1 MDFPITLDS
10 QSTHPL
16 HRQLYDEIRRSIL
29 SGRLARG
36 QRVPS
41 TRSLSESLGISR
53 ATVTLSYETLLS
65 EGYLEALTGSGT
77 YVCRRLPEEMLR
89 AKNPAGKAKVTSPKG
104 PSKATNYKKLSKYGG
119 HLRDKPWFSYGGD
132 EPEIQFSFG
141 RPAYD
146 QFPIREWQQLY
157 NIHLKQFKL
166 SDLDCPSNAAGYRPL
181 REAIANYLSRARAV
195 TCSADQIIIVNG
207 SQQAID
213 IVTRVIVDRGDSV
226 GIEEPGYIGA
236 RKAFEVQGA
245 QLIPLR
251 VDKEGLVVSNL
262 HSMANLKLVYVTPS
276 HQFPTGVVLSL
287 ARRLELLNW
296 AEKTGTF
303 VIEDDYDSEYRYKG
317 RPIPALAGLE
327 HHDTVIYIGTF
338 SKVLFPSLRL
348 GYLVVPPALV
358 DVFTRAKW
366 LSDRHTP
373 LLEQQVLTDF
383 INQGHLERHIRRMRN
398 LYEEKRKGVVT
409 ALQAAFGNTISI
421 LGDNAGIN
429 VLVRIESEN
438 SDEEVVARAKALG
451 VGIVS
456 TKNFYVNEGTK
467 GEFLLNYGS
476 LSEEALHMGIER
488 LKRAI
493 SAETVSGL

>member
-1 MDFPITLDS
+1 MDILITLDS
-10 QSTHPL
+10 QSAVPL

-41 TRSLSESLGISR
+41 TRSLAESLGISR

-77 YVCRRLPEEMLR
+77 YVCRRLPEELLR
-89 AKNPAGKAKVTSPKG
+89 ANTPLKKVKASK
-104 PSKATNYKKLSKYGG
+104 PSSSWRTNYKKLSKYGA
-119 HLRDKPWFSYGGD
+119 HLRDKAWLAYGED

-157 NIHLKQFKL
+157 NVHLRQFQL
-166 SDLDCPSNAAGYRPL
+166 SELDCPSKASGYRPL
-181 REAIANYLSRARAV
+181 REAIAKYLSRARAV
-195 TCSADQIIIVNG
+195 TCDPDQIIIVNG

-213 IVTRVIVDRGDSV
+213 LVTRVMLDRGDSV

-245 QLIPLR
+245 QLIPLP
-251 VDKEGLVVSNL
+251 VDKEGLVVRNL
-262 HSMANLKLVYVTPS
+262 LDMPNLKLVYLTPS

-296 AEKTGTF
+296 AHKTGTF

-327 HHDTVIYIGTF
+327 HHDTVVYIGTF

-348 GYLVVPPALV
+348 GYLVVPTPLI
-358 DVFTRAKW
+358 DVFSRAKW
-366 LSDRHTP
+366 LADRHTP

-398 LYEEKRKGVVT
+398 LYEEKRKQVVA
-409 ALQAAFGNTISI
+409 ALQAAFGNGISI

-429 VLVRIESEN
+429 VLVRVESAIP
-438 SDEEVVARAKALG
+438 DDEVVARAKALG

-456 TKNFYVNEGTK
+456 AKNFYVGEGAQ

-476 LSEEALHMGIER
+476 LSEAQLQQGIER
-488 LKRAI
+488 FKQATLSEA
-493 SAETVSGL
+493 